1 MFAFFAPGVGGCNM
15 IFDIK
20 LSPVPRGFVNVLF
33 RPLNKSPW
41 VSRGSTRG
49 EADDKCIRYSKLSF
63 ISLITYGLFKKCWEK
78 SKKLA
83 N

>member
-33 RPLNKSPW
+33 RPLNKSHALGVPG
-41 VSRGSTRG
+41 VDPRGSR
-49 EADDKCIRYSKLSF
+49 
-63 ISLITYGLFKKCWEK
+63 
-78 SKKLA
+78 
-83 N
+83 